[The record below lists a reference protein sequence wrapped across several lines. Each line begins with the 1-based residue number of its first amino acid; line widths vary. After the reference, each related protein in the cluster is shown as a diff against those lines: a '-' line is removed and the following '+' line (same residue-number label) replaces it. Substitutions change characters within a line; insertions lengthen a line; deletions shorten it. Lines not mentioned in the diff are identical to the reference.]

1 MIKFPEN
8 SGTVQNLNFMA
19 ITIIDCAS
27 KKKNLEC
34 IWLIFLT
41 KIFSDQKKKAYIKK
55 LYLECFEF
63 LLDINVLTIWLIP
76 FISLGAKLEG
86 HISQGYA
93 AGM

>member
-27 KKKNLEC
+27 KKNLEC

-41 KIFSDQKKKAYIKK
+41 KFFSDQKKKAYMKK

-76 FISLGAKLEG
+76 FISLEAKLEG